1 MIGFS
6 QSSIASMS
14 RWKPSRIMCVAPP
27 TTMSGAPSGF
37 GFPAGC
43 GTERSA
49 PVQKCRSP
57 ARGQHDRAH
66 VEVGVRVP
74 EVFA

>member
-1 MIGFS
+1 MWI
-6 QSSIASMS
+6 
-14 RWKPSRIMCVAPP
+14 APP

-37 GFPAGC
+37 GLPAGC

-57 ARGQHDRAH
+57 AAVSTIART
-66 VEVGVRVP
+66 VEVGVRVA
-74 EVFA
+74 EVLR